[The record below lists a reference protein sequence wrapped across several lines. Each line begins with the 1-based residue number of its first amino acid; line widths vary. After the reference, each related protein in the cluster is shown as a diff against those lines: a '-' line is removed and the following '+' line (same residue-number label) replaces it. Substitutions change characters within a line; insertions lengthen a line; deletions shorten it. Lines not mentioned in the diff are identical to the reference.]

1 MSLKKIAVLI
11 SGGGSNL
18 QSLIDKVHKKSA
30 IIDIVIS
37 DEDDAYGL
45 IRAKNS
51 NIETKVI
58 RNKDYSSREEF
69 SNALMEEIDKRDISL
84 IVLAGFMKILSKDFM
99 HHFKEKVINIHP
111 SLIPSFCGRG
121 YYGIKVHEKAIE
133 YGVKLSGATVHFAD
147 EKADNGPII
156 IQKSVEVKPD
166 DTPKKL
172 QDRILKIEHEILPKA
187 VELFCEDRIEI
198 NSRMVVIKD
207 NKGEVV

>member
-69 SNALMEEIDKRDISL
+69 SDALMEEIDKRDISL

>member
-18 QSLIDKVHKKSA
+18 QALIDKVHKKSA
-30 IIDIVIS
+30 VIDIVIS
-37 DEDDAYGL
+37 DEEDAYGL
-45 IRAKNS
+45 IRAKN
-51 NIETKVI
+51 NDIETKVI
-58 RNKDYSSREEF
+58 STKSYSSREEF
-69 SNALMEEIDKRDISL
+69 CTALMEEIDKRDISL

-111 SLIPSFCGRG
+111 SLIPSFCGKG

-156 IQKSVEVKPD
+156 IQKSVEVKSD

-198 NSRMVVIKD
+198 NERMVVIKD
-207 NKGEVV
+207 NKGEVI